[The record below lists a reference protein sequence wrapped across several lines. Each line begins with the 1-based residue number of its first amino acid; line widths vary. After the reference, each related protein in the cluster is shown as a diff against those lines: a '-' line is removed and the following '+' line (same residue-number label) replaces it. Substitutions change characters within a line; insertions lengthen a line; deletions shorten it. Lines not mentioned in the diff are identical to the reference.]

1 MRYKDMKSK
10 AHVII
15 SGRVQGVWFRA
26 NTKNKAEQLGITGW
40 VRNTDDGKVEALFEG
55 EENALEEMLEWC
67 NNGPPMA
74 KVKDVKVQRH
84 PASDE
89 YDAFVIKY

>member
-1 MRYKDMKSK
+1 MKSK
-10 AHVII
+10 VQVII

-55 EENALEEMLEWC
+55 EDDLIKEMLEWC
-67 NNGPPMA
+67 KHGPTTA
-74 KVKDVKVQRH
+74 KVTDVKVKKNPDQ
-84 PASDE
+84 DE
-89 YDAFVIKY
+89 YNSFLIKY

>member
-1 MRYKDMKSK
+1 MKSK
-10 AHVII
+10 VQVII

-55 EENALEEMLEWC
+55 KDDNVKEMLEWC
-67 NNGPPMA
+67 KHGPPMA
-74 KVKDVKVQRH
+74 KVTDVKVERNFDQ
-84 PASDE
+84 DE
-89 YDAFVIKY
+89 YNSFSIKY

>member
-1 MRYKDMKSK
+1 MKSK
-10 AHVII
+10 VQVII

-55 EENALEEMLEWC
+55 EDDLIKEMLEWC
-67 NNGPPMA
+67 KHGPPMA
-74 KVKDVKVQRH
+74 KVTDVKVKKNFDQ
-84 PASDE
+84 DE
-89 YDAFVIKY
+89 CNSFSIKY

>member
-1 MRYKDMKSK
+1 MKSK
-10 AHVII
+10 VQVII

-55 EENALEEMLEWC
+55 EDDNIKEMIEWC
-67 NNGPPMA
+67 KHGPTMA
-74 KVKDVKVQRH
+74 KVTDVRVKRNPDQ
-84 PASDE
+84 DE
-89 YDAFVIKY
+89 CNSFSIKY